1 MKFKNI
7 ETEITMQINEQG
19 DKKTFGYFDI
29 ALIGLNSRPQDGWT
43 VKDMKDIFK
52 LIDKLEGKE
61 LGKSIEITEEEL
73 ATIKSCNNI
82 KWNIMHKDIISF
94 DDYIEKLK

>member
-43 VKDMKDIFK
+43 VKDMKDRFK

-73 ATIKSCNNI
+73 ETIKSCNNI

-94 DDYIEKLK
+94 DEYIEKLK